1 MIKIYSF
8 FTHFLFKNCID
19 INHFGFNGE
28 RFYWERSRH
37 RLRRLMFINK
47 DTYLVCERLNFTFVM
62 NYKRFLE
69 YYFGKRFL
77 KKFTER
83 YGFIQFERQNGIG
96 NGL

>member
-1 MIKIYSF
+1 MK
-8 FTHFLFKNCID
+8 
-19 INHFGFNGE
+19 
-28 RFYWERSRH
+28 
-37 RLRRLMFINK
+37 
-47 DTYLVCERLNFTFVM
+47 
-62 NYKRFLE
+62 YKRFLE